1 MQISSLHTFVIEDGT
16 ETPPVRVSVTYHN
29 GRVATGTIQIH
40 ETNDDK
46 PSFFGGKE
54 NGRHHLSGGVKG
66 DGAGEAGK
74 EEAKG
79 DAVPGMHEDLSGY
92 ERLWPR

>member
-54 NGRHHLSGGVKG
+54 NGRHHLSGGVEG
-66 DGAGEAGK
+66 DGARKAGK

-79 DAVPGMHEDLSGY
+79 DAVSGMHEDLSGY